1 MIDWKVRSKGEGTVS
16 KLCRASFVGSVEL
29 QSEIGEWSHSSELAN
44 SPCLRQE
51 AEAISANGIQ
61 NDAEEAVYAV
71 EAAWRRRKELQ
82 GAAGGLF
89 SLGQTIDHLMVN
101 KLNKQTNKN
110 KAKQRL
116 F

>member
-1 MIDWKVRSKGEGTVS
+1 MSEATLVNLQIRLVS
-16 KLCRASFVGSVEL
+16 DKKLKRYP
-29 QSEIGEWSHSSELAN
+29 AN
-44 SPCLRQE
+44 S
-51 AEAISANGIQ
+51 IQ

-89 SLGQTIDHLMVN
+89 SLGQTIERLMVN